1 MFDIG
6 FVELIVIS
14 VVALVVLGPERLPG
28 AARTLGAFVRKARQG
43 WNSVRGEFERQIAV
57 DEVKRTV
64 RDVRD
69 AVESD
74 SAPAG
79 SSPRA
84 TNSDAS
90 TPAPGKAMPA
100 QHAPHD

>member
-28 AARTLGAFVRKARQG
+28 AARTLGSFVSKARQG
-43 WNSVRGEFERQIAV
+43 WNSVRGEFERQMAL
-57 DEVKRTV
+57 DDAQRQV
-64 RDVRD
+64 REVRD

-74 SAPAG
+74 PAAG
-79 SSPRA
+79 GPSTSSTGP
-84 TNSDAS
+84 D
-90 TPAPGKAMPA
+90 TPAPGNAPPA
-100 QHAPHD
+100 NHPPHD